1 LEEQKISGNG
11 VIMDVETVP
20 ESWEERSEE
29 DDEVI
34 MLNEKNNQDPD
45 EGIENYWKWVKQGG
59 NGKIVKI
66 KEESTTRNEK

>member
-1 LEEQKISGNG
+1 MEEQKISGNG

-34 MLNEKNNQDPD
+34 MLNEK
-45 EGIENYWKWVKQGG
+45 
-59 NGKIVKI
+59 KIIKI
-66 KEESTTRNEK
+66 RMKGLQIIGSESSKEVTEKSLR